1 MNSYTYF
8 FTLILIFFYIKVS
21 FSNQPVKF
29 DNAAYQLS
37 VPKILDLEDK
47 KLYLKI
53 RSLQIE
59 GNWSEVDK
67 KVKLLKDKILL
78 GHIDY
83 DKLMHPNKYKSSY
96 DELSEW
102 LIKYND
108 FPIVMQ
114 RRVYSLMMKRSSD
127 PKKIN
132 NEKNNVV
139 ESTSEAPSLDQNIEV
154 SKISRN
160 EAIENE
166 DRVQFENSTVI
177 GSISLVGA
185 SIDDLTFKK
194 YTNTLNGD
202 DNVVLL
208 NPKKVEDGYYIETGW
223 ATANKNINLPNSK
236 TIWTIEGNNKLTPN
250 SPIKLSWTNDQNIKF
265 IKDIS
270 IDDQYLFKVNQT
282 IINNSEKTYNFYP
295 YGQIIRNIAPEIIDF
310 FILHEGLIGVF
321 DDQLVEEDYDDIEEK
336 KFSINADKGWLGIT
350 DKYWI
355 TSLIP
360 QENRKFRTDFDYK
373 NKFRANFIETSAT
386 EIGANETKSNEIK
399 IIIAAKEVDI
409 IDGYAENLN
418 ISKYDLAIDW
428 GWFYFL
434 VKPLFFVIDYFFE
447 LTGNFGIAIILITIC
462 IRIVFFP
469 LANYSFKS
477 MAKMKVLQPEMT
489 RLKEL
494 HKEDK
499 MKLQQ
504 EMMALYKK
512 EKVNP
517 VSGCLPIFIQIPF
530 FFAIYK
536 VLFVTLEMRHQPFYG
551 WIKDLSERDPTSIF
565 NLFGL
570 IPWDPPSFLLIGVW
584 PCLMGLSMYLQQKL
598 NPTPPDP
605 IQAKI
610 FAFFPLFLTVILA
623 PFPSGLVIYWTINNI
638 LTMAQQYVIIK
649 RTTVKTAQ

>member
-1 MNSYTYF
+1 MDSKNVIAAISLSAAVIIIYGLF
-8 FTLILIFFYIKVS
+8 FA
-21 FSNQPVKF
+21 P
-29 DNAAYQLS
+29 
-37 VPKILDLEDK
+37 P
-47 KLYLKI
+47 
-53 RSLQIE
+53 
-59 GNWSEVDK
+59 
-67 KVKLLKDKILL
+67 
-78 GHIDY
+78 
-83 DKLMHPNKYKSSY
+83 P
-96 DELSEW
+96 
-102 LIKYND
+102 
-108 FPIVMQ
+108 P
-114 RRVYSLMMKRSSD
+114 D

-139 ESTSEAPSLDQNIEV
+139 ESTSEAPSLDQNVEV
-154 SKISRN
+154 SKISRK

-202 DNVVLL
+202 DNVILL

-295 YGQIIRNIAPEIIDF
+295 YGQIIRNLAPEIIDF

-434 VKPLFFVIDYFFE
+434 VKPLFFLIDYFFK

>member
-1 MNSYTYF
+1 MDSKNVIAAISLSAAVIIIYGLF
-8 FTLILIFFYIKVS
+8 FA
-21 FSNQPVKF
+21 P
-29 DNAAYQLS
+29 
-37 VPKILDLEDK
+37 P
-47 KLYLKI
+47 
-53 RSLQIE
+53 
-59 GNWSEVDK
+59 
-67 KVKLLKDKILL
+67 
-78 GHIDY
+78 
-83 DKLMHPNKYKSSY
+83 P
-96 DELSEW
+96 
-102 LIKYND
+102 
-108 FPIVMQ
+108 P
-114 RRVYSLMMKRSSD
+114 D
-127 PKKIN
+127 PKKIS

-139 ESTSEAPSLDQNIEV
+139 ESTSEAPSLDQNVEV

-202 DNVVLL
+202 DNVILL

-270 IDDQYLFKVNQT
+270 IDDKYLFKVNQT

-295 YGQIIRNIAPEIIDF
+295 YGQIIRNLAPEIIDF

-434 VKPLFFVIDYFFE
+434 VKPLFFLIDYFFK

>member
-1 MNSYTYF
+1 MDSKNVIAAISLSAAVIIIYGLF
-8 FTLILIFFYIKVS
+8 FA
-21 FSNQPVKF
+21 P
-29 DNAAYQLS
+29 
-37 VPKILDLEDK
+37 P
-47 KLYLKI
+47 
-53 RSLQIE
+53 
-59 GNWSEVDK
+59 
-67 KVKLLKDKILL
+67 
-78 GHIDY
+78 
-83 DKLMHPNKYKSSY
+83 P
-96 DELSEW
+96 
-102 LIKYND
+102 
-108 FPIVMQ
+108 P
-114 RRVYSLMMKRSSD
+114 D

-132 NEKNNVV
+132 NEKNNIV
-139 ESTSEAPSLDQNIEV
+139 ESTSEAPSLDQNVEV

-185 SIDDLTFKK
+185 SIDDLTFKN
-194 YTNTLNGD
+194 YTNTLDGD
-202 DNVVLL
+202 DNVILL

-295 YGQIIRNIAPEIIDF
+295 YGQIIRNLAPEIIDF

-434 VKPLFFVIDYFFE
+434 VKPLFFLIDYFFK